1 MWKDSSKD
9 DARSVT
15 SSGGS
20 SRSTS
25 RRKRTSFSKEHVE
38 LLRATFET
46 DPYPGISLRESL
58 SQTTGL
64 PESRIQV
71 WFQNRRARTLKCK
84 GAKKALWQCDS
95 PVHDA
100 LPAPHAV
107 ASRGPQVGSVHRPPQ
122 CPPPAY
128 PNQVK
133 EEMEEACYYG
143 QCPPPYSTIEEHGHS
158 LYEHGSM
165 YELQQGRL
173 LGSSSSPPLRG
184 LWSQPA
190 SQTSPAQPLW
200 CHPPVEMRSYSL
212 NSSQTTLMYP
222 GSAEQQ
228 MYMPCTTSHSLTP
241 DTPDSGYWDAGL
253 ENSPPLEGQYSQ
265 LEDSWSGTALEGCR
279 ESGHPA
285 LVQHAAL
292 PELSLQEILGEL
304 DEDWLGGEGVNSQA
318 TGDKMAFC

>member
-1 MWKDSSKD
+1 MLSPPPSD
-9 DARSVT
+9 DARPAA

-84 GAKKALWQCDS
+84 GAKKALWQSDS

-100 LPAPHAV
+100 MSPHHV
-107 ASRGPQVGSVHRPPQ
+107 ATNRGPQAGTIPLPPQ
-122 CPPPAY
+122 GPPPTF
-128 PNQVK
+128 PTIVK
-133 EEMEEACYYG
+133 EEMEEACYYR
-143 QCPPPYSTIEEHGHS
+143 QCPPAYSTIDEHGQ
-158 LYEHGSM
+158 YGSM
-165 YELQQGRL
+165 YGFQQGRPM
-173 LGSSSSPPLRG
+173 GSSSSPPLRG
-184 LWSQPA
+184 YWSQSG
-190 SQTSPAQPLW
+190 SQTSPVQQLW
-200 CHPPVEMRSYSL
+200 CHSPMETSNYSSS
-212 NSSQTTLMYP
+212 SSQAATFMYP

-228 MYMPCTTSHSLTP
+228 MYVAPSNSHSSTP
-241 DTPDSGYWDAGL
+241 DTPDSGYWEVSM
-253 ENSPPLEGQYSQ
+253 ENSPPQQGQYSQ
-265 LEDSWSGTALEGCR
+265 LEDSWSGVALEGCAN
-279 ESGHPA
+279 SGQLG
-285 LVQHAAL
+285 LVPHAPL

-304 DEDWLGGEGVNSQA
+304 GEDWLGGEGLDSHGTQEE
-318 TGDKMAFC
+318 MAFC

>member
-1 MWKDSSKD
+1 MWKDSSND
-9 DARSVT
+9 DARSAA

-20 SRSTS
+20 SRSAS

-84 GAKKALWQCDS
+84 GAKKALWQSDT
-95 PVHDA
+95 PVQEA
-100 LPAPHAV
+100 LPPPHAV
-107 ASRGPQVGSVHRPPQ
+107 ANRRPQLGPIPLPPQ
-122 CPPPAY
+122 GPPPAY
-128 PNQVK
+128 PTQVK

-143 QCPPPYSTIEEHGHS
+143 QYPPAYSTIEEHGH
-158 LYEHGSM
+158 YGSM
-165 YELQQGRL
+165 YGLQQGRP
-173 LGSSSSPPLRG
+173 LGSSSSPPLG
-184 LWSQPA
+184 GYWSQPG
-190 SQTSPAQPLW
+190 SQTSPHSPLW
-200 CHPPVEMRSYSL
+200 CHSPMGMRNYSSS
-212 NSSQTTLMYP
+212 SSQAASFMYP

-228 MYMPCTTSHSLTP
+228 TYMTSSTSHSSTP
-241 DTPDSGYWDAGL
+241 DTPDSGYWDASL

-265 LEDSWSGTALEGCR
+265 VEDSGSGVAVEGCG
-279 ESGHPA
+279 ESRHPR
-285 LVQHAAL
+285 LIQHHTPL

-304 DEDWLGGEGVNSQA
+304 NEDWLGGEGLDNHA
-318 TGDKMAFC
+318 TVEKMAFC